1 MEGGNPEQRMTTLHE
16 RIVHMVRQLR
26 MPLLEMSLV
35 VSKYTRIL
43 LSAIKVQA
51 ESDGEVVPQAL
62 SEPFPIIIPEQQE
75 SETRFEVEKLLDAV
89 DEERMDIL
97 DTLIRTTINDEMI
110 SHADA
115 LMVMRSWEKDVR
127 ERLSLASTP
136 GQLFS
141 PLDIDEDH

>member
-51 ESDGEVVPQAL
+51 ESDGEVVPHAL

-141 PLDIDEDH
+141 PLDIDEDQ

>member
-1 MEGGNPEQRMTTLHE
+1 MTTLHE

-26 MPLLEMSLV
+26 IPLLEMSLV

-43 LSAIKVQA
+43 LSAIEEQA
-51 ESDGEVVPQAL
+51 ERDGETVPEVL
-62 SEPFPIIIPEQQE
+62 STPLEISMHEEQE
-75 SETRFEVEKLLDAV
+75 SDARFEVEKLLDAV

-141 PLDIDEDH
+141 PLDISEEH

>member
-16 RIVHMVRQLR
+16 RIVHMVRQLG
-26 MPLLEMSLV
+26 MPLLEISLV
-35 VSKYTRIL
+35 ISKYTSIL
-43 LSAIKVQA
+43 LSVIEEQA
-51 ESDGEVVPQAL
+51 QRDGEVVPEIL
-62 SEPFPIIIPEQQE
+62 SKPLDIVMPESQG
-75 SETRFEVEKLLDAV
+75 SEIQFEIEKLLDAV

-115 LMVMRSWEKDVR
+115 LMLMRSWEKDVR
-127 ERLSLASTP
+127 ERLAQASTP

-141 PLDIDEDH
+141 PLEISEDY

>member
-1 MEGGNPEQRMTTLHE
+1 MEGGDPEQRMTTLHE

-26 MPLLEMSLV
+26 IPLLEMSLV

-43 LSAIKVQA
+43 LSAIEEQA
-51 ESDGEVVPQAL
+51 ERDGETVPEVL
-62 SEPFPIIIPEQQE
+62 STPHEISLPEKQE
-75 SETRFEVEKLLDAV
+75 SDTRFEVEKLLDAV

-141 PLDIDEDH
+141 PLDISEEH

>member
-1 MEGGNPEQRMTTLHE
+1 
-16 RIVHMVRQLR
+16 MVRQLGI
-26 MPLLEMSLV
+26 PLLEMSLV

-43 LSAIKVQA
+43 LSAIEEQA
-51 ESDGEVVPQAL
+51 ERDGETVPEVL
-62 SEPFPIIIPEQQE
+62 STPHEISLLEKLE
-75 SETRFEVEKLLDAV
+75 SDHRFEVEKLLDAV

-141 PLDIDEDH
+141 PLDISEEH

>member
-1 MEGGNPEQRMTTLHE
+1 MEGGDPEQRMTTLHE

-26 MPLLEMSLV
+26 IPLLEMSLV

-43 LSAIKVQA
+43 LSAIEEQA
-51 ESDGEVVPQAL
+51 ERDGETVPEVL
-62 SEPFPIIIPEQQE
+62 STPHEISLPEKQE
-75 SETRFEVEKLLDAV
+75 SELRFEVEKLLDAV

-141 PLDIDEDH
+141 PLDISEEH

>member
-1 MEGGNPEQRMTTLHE
+1 VEGGNPEQRMTTLHE

>member
-51 ESDGEVVPQAL
+51 ESDGEVVPHAL

>member
-1 MEGGNPEQRMTTLHE
+1 MEGGDPEQRMTTLHE
-16 RIVHMVRQLR
+16 RIVHMVRQLGI
-26 MPLLEMSLV
+26 PLLEMSLV

-43 LSAIKVQA
+43 LSAIEEQA
-51 ESDGEVVPQAL
+51 ERDGETVPEVL
-62 SEPFPIIIPEQQE
+62 STPHEISLPEKLE
-75 SETRFEVEKLLDAV
+75 SDLRFEVEKLLDAV

-141 PLDIDEDH
+141 PLDISEEH

>member
-127 ERLSLASTP
+127 EKLSLASTP

>member
-1 MEGGNPEQRMTTLHE
+1 M
-16 RIVHMVRQLR
+16 
-26 MPLLEMSLV
+26 

-43 LSAIKVQA
+43 LSAIEEQA
-51 ESDGEVVPQAL
+51 ERDGETVPEVL
-62 SEPFPIIIPEQQE
+62 STPHEISLPEKQE
-75 SETRFEVEKLLDAV
+75 SDPRFEVEKLLDAV

-141 PLDIDEDH
+141 PLDISEEH

>member
-1 MEGGNPEQRMTTLHE
+1 MEGGDPEQRMTTLHE

-26 MPLLEMSLV
+26 IPLLEMSLV

-43 LSAIKVQA
+43 LSTIEEQA
-51 ESDGEVVPQAL
+51 ERDGETVPEIL
-62 SEPFPIIIPEQQE
+62 STPHEISMPEKKE
-75 SETRFEVEKLLDAV
+75 SDLRFEVEKLLDAV

-127 ERLSLASTP
+127 ERLSLSSTP

-141 PLDIDEDH
+141 PLDISEEH

>member
-1 MEGGNPEQRMTTLHE
+1 MEGGSPEERMTTLHE

-26 MPLLEMSLV
+26 IPLLEMSLV

-43 LSAIKVQA
+43 FSAIEVQA
-51 ESDGEVVPQAL
+51 ERDGEAVPEIL
-62 SEPFPIIIPEQQE
+62 SKPFDIPEP
-75 SETRFEVEKLLDAV
+75 EVQVPSAQFDIEKLLDAV

-97 DTLIRTTINDEMI
+97 DTLIRTTINDEML

-127 ERLSLASTP
+127 ERLSLATAP

-141 PLDIDEDH
+141 PLDIAEDH

>member
-1 MEGGNPEQRMTTLHE
+1 MTTLHE

-51 ESDGEVVPQAL
+51 ESDGEVVPHAL

>member
-1 MEGGNPEQRMTTLHE
+1 VEGGNPEQRMTTLHE

-51 ESDGEVVPQAL
+51 ESDGEVVPHAL

>member
-1 MEGGNPEQRMTTLHE
+1 MEGGDPEQRMTTLHE
-16 RIVHMVRQLR
+16 RIVHMVRQLGI
-26 MPLLEMSLV
+26 PLLEMSLV

-43 LSAIKVQA
+43 LSAIEEQA
-51 ESDGEVVPQAL
+51 ERDGETVPKVL
-62 SEPFPIIIPEQQE
+62 STPHEISLPEKQE
-75 SETRFEVEKLLDAV
+75 SELRFEVEKLLDAV

-141 PLDIDEDH
+141 PLDISEEH

>member
-62 SEPFPIIIPEQQE
+62 SQPFPIIIPEQQE

-127 ERLSLASTP
+127 ERLPLASTP

-141 PLDIDEDH
+141 PLDIDEVH